1 METKKT
7 IDFSVIEYSQSTGPR
22 YCTQGDDSGEDFYH
36 TKLNPLFCQALK
48 EDAILRITLD
58 GADGYASSFLDVAFG
73 NLVYDFSAKVV
84 SESLVII
91 SNDEDVWLSMIK
103 EETIP
108 EWEKRRIKN
117 EQAKVTS
124 VHNEWGRLVN
134 GQVQKKVWIQ

>member
-1 METKKT
+1 MDE
-7 IDFSVIEYSQSTGPR
+7 
-22 YCTQGDDSGEDFYH
+22 
-36 TKLNPLFCQALK
+36 
-48 EDAILRITLD
+48 
-58 GADGYASSFLDVAFG
+58 AFG